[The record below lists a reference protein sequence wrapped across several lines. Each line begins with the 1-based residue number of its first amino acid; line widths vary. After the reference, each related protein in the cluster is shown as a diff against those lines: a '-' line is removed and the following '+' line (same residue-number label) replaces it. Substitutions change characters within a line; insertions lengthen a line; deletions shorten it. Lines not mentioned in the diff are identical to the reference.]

1 MKKNIAI
8 ICLNDYLRKETA
20 KQLANAKKMHYL
32 DVDELVDFELISRK
46 QVAIQCGDVFL
57 KKIERECISR
67 VMEYESCVFSISVDL
82 YLANDN
88 SVLLNDCK
96 IVYLSTE
103 MHNIDL
109 STVKNKNEKLKL
121 QQAMDINNNINEFL
135 IKTSKYVVENADMKS
150 IEDIVNEI
158 KSKK

>member
-20 KQLANAKKMHYL
+20 KQLAKIKKMHYL
-32 DVDELVDFELISRK
+32 DIDELVDFELISRK
-46 QVAIQCGDVFL
+46 QVALQCGDVFL

-88 SVLLNDCK
+88 SILLNDCK

-103 MHNIDL
+103 MHKIDL
-109 STVKNKNEKLKL
+109 STVKNKKEKLKL

-150 IEDIVNEI
+150 IDDIVIEI

>member
-20 KQLANAKKMHYL
+20 KLLAESKKMHYL
-32 DVDELVDFELISRK
+32 DIDELVDFELINRK
-46 QVAIQCGDVFL
+46 QVALKCGDAFL
-57 KKIERECISR
+57 KKVERECIAR
-67 VMEYESCVFSISVDL
+67 VMEYESCVFSLSVDL

-88 SVLLNDCK
+88 SVMLNDCK

-103 MHNIDL
+103 MHKIDL
-109 STVKNKNEKLKL
+109 TTVKNKQEKMKL

-135 IKTSKYVVENADMKS
+135 IKTSKYVVENADIKS
-150 IEDIVNEI
+150 IEDIVTEVKSI
-158 KSKK
+158 K

>member
-109 STVKNKNEKLKL
+109 STVKNKNERLKL

-150 IEDIVNEI
+150 IDDIVNEI

>member
-46 QVAIQCGDVFL
+46 QVALQCGDVFL

-88 SVLLNDCK
+88 SVMLNDCK

-103 MHNIDL
+103 MHSIDL
-109 STVKNKNEKLKL
+109 STVKNKNERLKL

-135 IKTSKYVVENADMKS
+135 IKTSKYVVENADMKT

>member
-46 QVAIQCGDVFL
+46 QVALQCGDVFL

-88 SVLLNDCK
+88 SVILNDCK

-103 MHNIDL
+103 MHSIDL
-109 STVKNKNEKLKL
+109 STVKNKNERLKL

-135 IKTSKYVVENADMKS
+135 IKTSKYVVENADMKT

>member
-46 QVAIQCGDVFL
+46 QVALQCGDVFL

-88 SVLLNDCK
+88 SVMLNDCK

-103 MHNIDL
+103 MHSIDL
-109 STVKNKNEKLKL
+109 STVKNKNERLKL

-135 IKTSKYVVENADMKS
+135 IKTSKHVVENADMKT